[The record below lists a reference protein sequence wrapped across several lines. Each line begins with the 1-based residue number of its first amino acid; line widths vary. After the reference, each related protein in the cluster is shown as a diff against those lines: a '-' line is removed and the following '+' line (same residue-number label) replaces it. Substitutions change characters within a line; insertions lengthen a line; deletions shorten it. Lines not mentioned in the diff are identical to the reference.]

1 MSEHSANLELE
12 SLNDRSHMTAA
23 DIAQS
28 MRDEASRLRTY
39 AERLER
45 FAALLDGHEPDDELA
60 REVERDDDAPYG
72 RKADGTP
79 YKRRPPSRAVIEQR
93 AATRRANARAK
104 RTASFPELD
113 HGRRSTPAL
122 LHVLSS
128 THPTPREL
136 VDRELVHTTEAPAG
150 AAA

>member
-1 MSEHSANLELE
+1 MP
-12 SLNDRSHMTAA
+12 TAA

-28 MRDEASRLRTY
+28 MRDEASRLRTD
-39 AERLER
+39 AERWER
-45 FAALLDGHEPDDELA
+45 FAALLDGHELDGDRA
-60 REVERDDDAPYG
+60 REVAPDDDAPFG

-93 AATRRANARAK
+93 AKTRRANARAK
-104 RTASFPELD
+104 RKANFRELD

-136 VDRELVHTTEAPAG
+136 EDRELVHTTEAPA
-150 AAA
+150 A